1 MLVWRE
7 RLTHHGRAGG
17 HSLPPLQV
25 RTAGRC
31 PTIRVI
37 LALRYL
43 ALNRTPI
50 RMQSPKLK
58 NRGGVMHE

>member
-31 PTIRVI
+31 PTIRESCDPC
-37 LALRYL
+37 LAI
-43 ALNRTPI
+43 P
-50 RMQSPKLK
+50 SPEPHAHSDAVSKTEK
-58 NRGGVMHE
+58 